1 MLNFTS
7 ICVVQFK
14 KQKSLTKR
22 GLNSWKGVNPFQIF
36 QKLFLV
42 SFFTLWN
49 RSIYLSVYFTDKYI
63 PFHMDFERDQRVS
76 FHIFFWL
83 IFFSFLTRKQNTTW
97 NGEYL
102 YHVSR
107 LHNPIII
114 SNKYFSNIYINVF
127 WLYCIWQIIQ

>member
-7 ICVVQFK
+7 ISVVQFK

-36 QKLFLV
+36 QIKLFLV
-42 SFFTLWN
+42 SFLTMSNL
-49 RSIYLSVYFTDKYI
+49 SIYLSVYSTDKFI
-63 PFHMDFERDQRVS
+63 PYHMDFERDKRVS
-76 FHIFFWL
+76 FYLFFKL
-83 IFFSFLTRKQNTTW
+83 ISVFNQTHNTTW

-107 LHNPIII
+107 LYNPIII
-114 SNKYFSNIYINVF
+114 SNKSLYIDINVHC
-127 WLYCIWQIIQ
+127 LYCIWQLIK